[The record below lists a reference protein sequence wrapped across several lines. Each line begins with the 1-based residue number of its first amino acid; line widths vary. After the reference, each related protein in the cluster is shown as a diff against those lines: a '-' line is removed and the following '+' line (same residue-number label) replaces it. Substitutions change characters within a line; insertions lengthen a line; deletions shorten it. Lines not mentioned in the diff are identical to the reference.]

1 MHVGQLII
9 PAEAA
14 HDTIAAL
21 GELGLAQFVDLNPDK
36 SAFQRTFATEV
47 GYNGGHYHA

>member
-1 MHVGQLII
+1 MFINVWQMII

-21 GELGLAQFVDLNPDK
+21 GELGLAQFVDLNPSK

-47 GYNGGHYHA
+47 YAT